1 MKARGTSRGAVF
13 GLAFV
18 LSLWPPCAA
27 GQLADLQT
35 RFDRES
41 DSVHKA
47 KLLQKLGE
55 AQFEAVRQAEKAGD
69 NSTVGLALEKYRDNV
84 RAALEA
90 LRKQHPNA
98 EKQPNGYRQLEIQA
112 RKGMREVAES
122 LLVAP
127 EPYQPPLEIV
137 RQDLAAMDDELLK
150 LLFPNRPLNK
160 KAANPPPPPEKQP

>member
-1 MKARGTSRGAVF
+1 MKASATSLGAVL
-13 GLAFV
+13 GLAVV
-18 LSLWPPCAA
+18 LFAWPSSAA

-41 DSVHKA
+41 DSVRKA

-55 AQFEAVRQAEKAGD
+55 AQFEAVRQAEKADD
-69 NSTVGLALEKYRDNV
+69 NSTVGLTLEKYRDNV
-84 RAALEA
+84 RAAFEA
-90 LRKQHPNA
+90 LKKQHPNA
-98 EKQPNGYRQLEIQA
+98 EKQPNGYRQLEMHA
-112 RKGMREVAES
+112 RKGMREIGES

-127 EPYQPPLEIV
+127 EPYRPPLEIV

-160 KAANPPPPPEKQP
+160 KAPNPPPPEKQP

>member
-1 MKARGTSRGAVF
+1 MKAGWTSLRTIL
-13 GLAFV
+13 GLALVLFV
-18 LSLWPPCAA
+18 WPPSAA
-27 GQLADLQT
+27 GQLADLQM

-41 DSVHKA
+41 DSVRKA

-69 NSTVGLALEKYRDNV
+69 NNTVGLTMEKYRDNV
-84 RAALEA
+84 RAVLDALK
-90 LRKQHPNA
+90 KQHPNA

-112 RKGMREVAES
+112 RKGIREIAES

-127 EPYQPPLEIV
+127 EPFKPPLEIV
-137 RQDLAAMDDELLK
+137 REDLAAMDDELLK

-160 KAANPPPPPEKQP
+160 KATVPPPPVKQP

>member
-1 MKARGTSRGAVF
+1 MKARGTFLGAVF
-13 GLAFV
+13 GLALV
-18 LSLWPPCAA
+18 LIAWPPSAA
-27 GQLADLQT
+27 GQLADLQM

-47 KLLQKLGE
+47 KFLQKLGE

-69 NSTVGLALEKYRDNV
+69 NSTVGLTLEKYRDNV
-84 RAALEA
+84 RAALNA
-90 LRKQHPNA
+90 LRKQHPNS

-112 RKGMREVAES
+112 RKGIREIGES

-127 EPYQPPLEIV
+127 EPFKPPLEIV
-137 RQDLAAMDDELLK
+137 REDLAAMDDELLR

-160 KAANPPPPPEKQP
+160 KAANPPPPEKQP

>member
-1 MKARGTSRGAVF
+1 MKARATSPGAAF
-13 GLAFV
+13 GLALF
-18 LSLWPPCAA
+18 LFLWPRSAT
-27 GQLADLQT
+27 GQLADLQV

-69 NSTVGLALEKYRDNV
+69 NSAVGLAMEKYRDNV
-84 RAALEA
+84 RAALET
-90 LRKQHPNA
+90 LKKQHPNA

-160 KAANPPPPPEKQP
+160 KATSPPPPEKQP